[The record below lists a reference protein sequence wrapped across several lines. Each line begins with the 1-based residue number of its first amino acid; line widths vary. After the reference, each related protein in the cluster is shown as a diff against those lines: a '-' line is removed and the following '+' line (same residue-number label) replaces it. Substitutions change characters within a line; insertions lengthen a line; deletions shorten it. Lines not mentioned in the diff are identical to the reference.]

1 MTDHEFTDLRDLLEC
16 ESARINSVDFI
27 AEDPVQFPRL
37 FDDKRDIE
45 IMSLLA
51 STIAWGNRKMIC
63 RNVGRLVSLMEHAP
77 YAYLMDRGYEEL
89 DPEANIHRTFFN
101 RNLQHYLSGLRLI
114 YSTYGSL
121 EDFAASTGVA
131 DDEYPAWRL
140 AKGLNAKIA
149 EANGVADSRCL
160 PQNLDVSALKRLNM
174 ALRWLVR
181 DDGIVD
187 LGVWKVLTPA
197 QLYIPYD
204 VHVQN
209 TSRAFGLVERK
220 AVDKRAVAELT
231 GNLRLFDASDPV
243 KYDFAL
249 FGLGIESKNRS

>member
-140 AKGLNAKIA
+140 LFCGIGLKA
-149 EANGVADSRCL
+149 EGAGRECL
-160 PQNLDVSALKRLNM
+160 RECPPEYRVEEKLSQARMRSPDLKCN
-174 ALRWLVR
+174 
-181 DDGIVD
+181 
-187 LGVWKVLTPA
+187 K
-197 QLYIPYD
+197 
-204 VHVQN
+204 
-209 TSRAFGLVERK
+209 F
-220 AVDKRAVAELT
+220 
-231 GNLRLFDASDPV
+231 
-243 KYDFAL
+243 
-249 FGLGIESKNRS
+249 